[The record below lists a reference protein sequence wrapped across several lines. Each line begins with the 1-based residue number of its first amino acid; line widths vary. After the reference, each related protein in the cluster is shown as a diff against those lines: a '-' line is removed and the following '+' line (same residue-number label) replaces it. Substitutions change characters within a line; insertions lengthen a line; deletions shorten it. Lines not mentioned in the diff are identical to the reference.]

1 MRDSGD
7 AASQLQAA
15 FPRPGR
21 TLKAVLVVLA
31 VSALTCGV
39 LSNWAGDTGRM
50 LVRWLVFEPRQP
62 ERAWTF
68 LTSGLVMIGFSHALW
83 SILGLYFFAPDLE
96 KSWGG
101 ARLLRFLAA
110 SVFVGNLAVLL
121 VHRLAPGTS
130 ALFHPQVTFGPMA
143 MMGAVTVA
151 WAKEN
156 AHRQIRFMFFF
167 PMSGRT
173 LYWVTIAIA
182 ALMVV
187 FAELMPE
194 GVVAPFGGIAVGVL
208 MSGSPSPLRR
218 LWLRLR
224 LGALRRQGAA
234 LTVEDVLAGSDRPRP
249 AKRRAGGPALR
260 VVPGGLEEDLKNRK
274 PPKDKRFLN

>member
-1 MRDSGD
+1 MREPSDVVS
-7 AASQLQAA
+7 AA

-21 TLKAVLVVLA
+21 TLKVVLA
-31 VSALTCGV
+31 ALAASALLCGV
-39 LSNWAGDTGRM
+39 LVHWGGKTGTE
-50 LVRWLVFEPRQP
+50 LVHWLVFDPKEPTKV
-62 ERAWTF
+62 WTF
-68 LTSGLVMIGFSHALW
+68 LTSGVVMFTFSHALW
-83 SILGLYFFAPDLE
+83 SLVGLYFFTPDLE

-101 ARLLRFLAA
+101 ARLLRFLAV
-110 SVFVGNLAVLL
+110 SVMVGNALVLI
-121 VHRLAPGTS
+121 VDRLAPPGI
-130 ALFHPQVTFGPMA
+130 ALFHPTLALGPMA
-143 MMGAVTVA
+143 MVGATTVA

-156 AHRQIRFMFFF
+156 SHRQIRFMFFL

-173 LYWVTIAIA
+173 LYWVTIGLA

-194 GVVAPFGGIAVGVL
+194 GVVAPFGGIAVGML

-224 LGALRRQGAA
+224 LGALRRRGAS

-249 AKRRAGGPALR
+249 AKRRGSPPLR

-274 PPKDKRFLN
+274 PPKDKRYLN